1 MDSSGVILAIASPP
15 GRSLRGIVRA
25 SGAACFDLLEA
36 HVRPF
41 PDRGSRRARLTFDD
55 LDLPAIVLAFP
66 GPRSYTGEDSA
77 EVQLPGNPILLDR
90 AIDALI
96 RSGRSRGLEAR
107 RAAAGEFTARAFF
120 NGRLSLTEA
129 EGVAATIA
137 ARSDAELRAARLLS
151 GGALGALA
159 GSLSDELAGA
169 LALVEAGIDFTDSDD
184 VTAIEPADL
193 HARLAAL
200 RDRIRAHLERSVGT
214 EHLEAIPWVVLA
226 GAPNAGKST
235 LFNALLGRSRAVVS
249 DLPGTTRDVLAEP
262 LAITTAHGPAEVIL
276 ADAAGADL
284 ETSDLDRM
292 MQSAAREATGRAD
305 LVLRCVPAGEPYP
318 VPAHGELLVRT
329 KSDLARRADAG
340 APATQREVRVSALR
354 GEGLD
359 LLRRRIADLLGD
371 RAVSL
376 ASEALA
382 LRPRHEEALASAKR
396 NLDDAIALIERSLPG
411 RMLLDAELVAA
422 TMRAALDDLGSLAGT
437 ITPDEVLGRIFSAFC
452 VGK

>member
-1 MDSSGVILAIASPP
+1 MDCVILAVASPP
-15 GRSLRGIVRA
+15 GRSLRGIVRG
-25 SGAACFDLLEA
+25 SGAACFDLLA
-36 HVRPF
+36 PHVRPF
-41 PDRGSRRARLTFDD
+41 PGRGSHRTRLELGR
-55 LDLPAIVLAFP
+55 LDVPAIVLAFP
-66 GPRSYTGEDSA
+66 GPGSYTGEDSA
-77 EVQLPGNPILLDR
+77 EVQLAGNPILLDR
-90 AIDALI
+90 CIDAMI
-96 RSGRSRGLEAR
+96 ESGRSRGIEAR

-137 ARSDAELRAARLLS
+137 ARSDAELRAARLLAD
-151 GGALGALA
+151 GALGALA
-159 GSLSDELAGA
+159 GALSDDLAGA
-169 LALVEAGIDFTDSDD
+169 LALVEAGIDFTDQED

-193 HARLAAL
+193 HARLASL
-200 RDRIRAHLERSVGT
+200 RDRIEAHLERAVGT

-249 DLPGTTRDVLAEP
+249 DVPGTTRDVLAEP
-262 LAITTAHGPAEVIL
+262 LEIETGHGPAEVIL

-284 ETSDLDRM
+284 EESDLDRK
-292 MQSAAREATGRAD
+292 MQEAAQQAIGRAD
-305 LVLRCVPAGEPYP
+305 LVLRCVPVGEPAP
-318 VPAHGELLVRT
+318 EPAEGELLVRT
-329 KSDLARRADAG
+329 KSDLARRAHDG
-340 APATQREVRVSALR
+340 ASGREVRVSALA

-359 LLRRRIADLLGD
+359 VLRRRIGDLIGD

-382 LRPRHEEALASAKR
+382 LRPRHEEALASTKR

-411 RMLLDAELVAA
+411 RKLLDVELVAA
-422 TMRAALDDLGSLAGT
+422 TMRAALDELGSLAGT
-437 ITPDEVLGRIFSAFC
+437 ITPDDVLGRIFSTFC